1 MSRKRPHGTPS
12 HAEQPHAYSE
22 DDADLAGIGTGF
34 DEPLAREH
42 WAHKGDSVLP
52 YEDYRPAW
60 QIEARDEQ
68 GNRRFHGAFTGGFSA
83 GYFNTVG
90 SKEGWAPQAFY
101 SSRSRKRRQKVD
113 TEATAAAM
121 PGNVQ
126 DRNQPSATVARQL
139 TQSIDDFMDDED
151 KRDRQ
156 ERLLSAA
163 TDRSSSGVPGE
174 FRTRRPGKNR
184 SSRAIISFDPYAD
197 PDDADATYIEPH
209 GETPPSFELPGRVAS
224 DTQPS
229 TSATRRKIGPA
240 ARGPVIASIIPSER
254 PTHILDLLSKPVQ
267 RHLGLAEED
276 SAAIKATS
284 VGQRLLDRIGWAMV
298 IGGASTDAAPPVLA
312 AKESGESRRGLGSS
326 HLNLAEALLAERYR
340 SRPRSLRAGPSGAS
354 PSSTRSPYVPGP
366 PSDNSALAPPKV
378 TPRPAPISSFRM
390 TIVDSEEES
399 SDPIVARQPA
409 TANVTAY
416 PSSASASSQLAYQT
430 KHGLIPVCHITLR
443 LRQGRCHDS
452 RAPLAGFVLY
462 EERIESPYTH
472 STVTP
477 RAVPSDFTPGKRIP
491 TILRTQT
498 RSKPAPARQSKPTV
512 ANSTEDLSSASSP
525 RVETKEAVAAAYM
538 ADRTRQRLV
547 RQAQALEARLQPD
560 PELPVTSRA
569 APTTVS
575 ASQANLNQLRRRRED
590 LVVMAATTV
599 PVSTDSHRSTGAS
612 PASKS
617 SFLSAFAPAQ
627 EREVIKTFAP
637 GLYRPDPVATSPAAD
652 VRSKVVAVASALS
665 ATSQTDSIPLPRP
678 PPPPKV
684 RITNTRADVWLKTA
698 AEAAAMNFF
707 GPMTRRVATFHP
719 HGLLCRRFGVP
730 KPAPIVDVEAPAWD
744 SQLISQQ
751 PDSSGTGASSSSRS
765 KWLSP
770 DPPVVED
777 KPGRSGRWGAR
788 WDQPKS
794 SAVSTLELPGQDLA
808 ASGVGHRVPTAADF
822 NDLPPGVDH
831 PIYSHPAT
839 LVVPRPPAAVFEAVF
854 ADSSDEEAVTG

>member
-12 HAEQPHAYSE
+12 HAGQPHAYSDE
-22 DDADLAGIGTGF
+22 DADLAGIGTGF

-42 WAHKGDSVLP
+42 WAHMGDSVLP
-52 YEDYRPAW
+52 YADYRPAW
-60 QIEARDEQ
+60 QLEARDEQ

-101 SSRSRKRRQKVD
+101 SSRSRKRRQKMD
-113 TEATAAAM
+113 TEATATAM
-121 PGNVQ
+121 PGDVQ
-126 DRNQPSATVARQL
+126 DRNQPSETVARQL

-163 TDRSSSGVPGE
+163 TDRSSSGASGE
-174 FRTRRPGKNR
+174 FRTRRPGKSR
-184 SSRAIISFDPYAD
+184 PSRAIISFDPYTD
-197 PDDADATYIEPH
+197 PDDADSTYIEPH
-209 GETPPSFELPGRVAS
+209 GETSPSFELPSRVAP
-224 DTQPS
+224 DTRPS

-254 PTHILDLLSKPVQ
+254 PTHILDLLSKPVK

-276 SAAIKATS
+276 STAIKATS
-284 VGQRLLDRIGWAMV
+284 VGQRLLDRVGWAKV
-298 IGGASTDAAPPVLA
+298 IGGASTDAAPSVLA
-312 AKESGESRRGLGSS
+312 AKESGESRHGLGSS
-326 HLNLAEALLAERYR
+326 HLNLAEALLAE
-340 SRPRSLRAGPSGAS
+340 
-354 PSSTRSPYVPGP
+354 
-366 PSDNSALAPPKV
+366 
-378 TPRPAPISSFRM
+378 SSFRM
-390 TIVDSEEES
+390 TIVDSDEES
-399 SDPIVARQPA
+399 PDPIVARQPA
-409 TANVTAY
+409 TANVSTY
-416 PSSASASSQLAYQT
+416 PSSASASSRLAYQT

-452 RAPLAGFVLY
+452 RAPLTGFVLY

-477 RAVPSDFTPGKRIP
+477 RAVPSEFTPGKRIP

-498 RSKPAPARQSKPTV
+498 RSKPAPARQSKLTV
-512 ANSTEDLSSASSP
+512 ANSTADLPSASSP
-525 RVETKEAVAAAYM
+525 HVETKETVAAAYM

-569 APTTVS
+569 TPTAVS
-575 ASQANLNQLRRRRED
+575 ASQANLDQLRRRRED
-590 LVVMAATTV
+590 LIVMATTTV

-612 PASKS
+612 PANKS

-637 GLYRPDPVATSPAAD
+637 GLYRPDPVATSLAPD
-652 VRSKVVAVASALS
+652 VRSTDVAVTSTLS
-665 ATSQTDSIPLPRP
+665 ATSQTDSIPLPQP

-684 RITNTRADVWLKTA
+684 RITNTRADAWLKTA
-698 AEAAAMNFF
+698 AEAAAMNFL

-730 KPAPIVDVEAPAWD
+730 KPAPIVDDEAPARD
-744 SQLISQQ
+744 SQLISQR

-765 KWLSP
+765 KCLNP

-777 KPGRSGRWGAR
+777 KPTRSGRWGAR
-788 WDQPKS
+788 WDQPVS
-794 SAVSTLELPGQDLA
+794 STVSTLEQPGQDLA
-808 ASGVGHRVPTAADF
+808 ASGVGRRVPTAADF
-822 NDLPPGVDH
+822 NNLPPGVDH
-831 PIYSHPAT
+831 PIYSHPTA